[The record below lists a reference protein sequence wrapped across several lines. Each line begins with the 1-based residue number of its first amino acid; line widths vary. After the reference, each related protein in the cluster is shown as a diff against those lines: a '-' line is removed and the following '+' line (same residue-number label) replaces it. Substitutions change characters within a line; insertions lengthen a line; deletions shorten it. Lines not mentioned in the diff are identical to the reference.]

1 MMRSKAMER
10 QSPINVAQAGGITA
24 MDGPISPPPV
34 TGSATNELPA
44 YISNGVVGLRVR
56 DNPLVP
62 GMALLSGFSG
72 EHPERKIEA
81 AAFAPYPVAGD
92 ICLDGVWMSDAPQ
105 CVRIVDQA
113 YDFSTAEL
121 STRLYFKV
129 SGRRATI
136 VITAFCSRDQPTV
149 VCQEIAIKVEA
160 ASDLKVRARID
171 LSGIEGRALRYNRN
185 TPGEA
190 KPSSAGSLLW
200 ESAGAV
206 STCGVAYVTE
216 FVGDSSEPQR
226 PPLDGEGLRSEYV
239 LRARRGRQY
248 KLRQLVSMVPSALH
262 SQPDYQAARLIA
274 MAADIGF
281 DAIRKNNRACWA
293 ELWKSRIRLV
303 GADKRWQAMAD
314 AAFFYLMSSAHSSSP
329 SSTSM
334 FGLATWHDYHYYFG
348 HVMWDIETFCVP
360 PLIFFQPDAAQGILD
375 YRLRNLESARNN
387 ARLMGRRGLQF
398 PWESA
403 PCSGEEA
410 APMPGS
416 AAWREDHASLDIA
429 RAFALFADVTGDAA
443 FLRDKT
449 WPVLSGVAEWIKSRV
464 TKRRGKYEIRASMGI
479 AERKSPS
486 DNAVFTNI
494 SARTVLLDAI
504 SVAKRL
510 NKPIDPAWCEIATKM
525 VIPKRGQVIISH
537 DGFRLDE
544 EKAATPDPL
553 MGIFPLG
560 CNFDSETEK
569 ATLDYYLKIAKRYIG
584 SPMLS
589 ALYGVWAAR
598 SGSRRLALEMLERG
612 YGDFCTGR
620 FMQTLEY
627 RKDVFPEQPPAGP
640 FFANLGGFL
649 LGLILGFSKIHPGP
663 ENPQNWSTG
672 TVVLPAGWRSIEIDQ
687 IWIRGKPW
695 RLSATQGEPCAKLT
709 PQVR

>member
-1 MMRSKAMER
+1 
-10 QSPINVAQAGGITA
+10 

-34 TGSATNELPA
+34 TGSAANELPA
-44 YISNGVVGLRVR
+44 YLSNGVVGLKIR
-56 DNPLVP
+56 DNPLNP

-81 AAFAPYPVAGD
+81 AAFAPYPLAGD
-92 ICLDGVWMSDAPQ
+92 ICLEGVWMSDTPQ
-105 CVRIVDQA
+105 SVHIVDQA

-121 STRLYFKV
+121 TTRLRFRVKGHQAKIAV
-129 SGRRATI
+129 TS
-136 VITAFCSRDQPTV
+136 FCSREQPTV
-149 VCQEIAIKVEA
+149 VCQEIAIDVDA

-171 LSGIEGRALRYNRN
+171 LSGIEGRPLRYNRD

-190 KPSSAGSLLW
+190 KPSCDGSVLW
-200 ESAGAV
+200 ESAGAI
-206 STCGVAYVTE
+206 STCGIAYVTE
-216 FVGDSSEPQR
+216 LVGDDAKPQR
-226 PPLDGEGLRSEYV
+226 PPLDGEGLRSEYAW
-239 LRARRGRQY
+239 RGRRGRRY
-248 KLRQLVSMVPSALH
+248 KLRQLVSLVPSALH
-262 SQPDYQAARLIA
+262 NQPDYQASRLIA
-274 MAADIGF
+274 MAANIGF
-281 DAIRKNNRACWA
+281 DLIKKNNRACWA
-293 ELWKSRIRLV
+293 QLWRSRIRLV
-303 GADKRWQAMAD
+303 GAEKRWQAMAD
-314 AAFFYLMSSAHSSSP
+314 AAFFYLMSSGHSSSP
-329 SSTSM
+329 ASTSM

-360 PLIFFQPDAAQGILD
+360 PLLFLQPDAAKGLLD
-375 YRLRNLESARNN
+375 YRARNLEAARSN

-403 PCSGEEA
+403 PSSGEEA

-429 RAFALFADVTGDAA
+429 RAFALCADVIGDDA
-443 FLRDKT
+443 FLRDKA
-449 WPVLSGVAEWIKSRV
+449 WPVLFGVAEWIKSRV

-486 DNAVFTNI
+486 DNAVFTNL
-494 SARTVLLDAI
+494 SAQTILRDAI
-504 SVAKRL
+504 SAAKRL
-510 NKPIDPAWCEIATKM
+510 NRPVDPAWLEMATKM
-525 VIPKRGQVIISH
+525 VVPKRGKVIISH
-537 DGFRLDE
+537 DAFRVDE

-553 MGIFPLG
+553 MGIFPLSCG
-560 CNFDSETEK
+560 LDDETEQ
-569 ATLDYYLKIAKRYIG
+569 ATLAFYLKIAKRYIG

-598 SGSRRLALEMLERG
+598 SGNRRLSLEMLDRG

-640 FFANLGGFL
+640 FFANLGGLL
-649 LGLILGFSKIHPGP
+649 LGLILGFPRIEPGP
-663 ENPQNWSTG
+663 EDPQDWCKG
-672 TVVLPAGWRSIEIDQ
+672 PVLLPTGWRSIEIDR

-695 RLSATQGEPCAKLT
+695 RMSAVQGAPRAQLAPCAGA
-709 PQVR
+709 